1 MTVLGASIMNMT
13 MSMGGG
19 AGLALASVTPAQ
31 VRFNTA
37 DYRKLVTN
45 PPPSASPSSARP
57 TPTMIPLAASPWPAT
72 SRSPN
77 SRPEG
82 G

>member
-1 MTVLGASIMNMT
+1 MIMLGASKMT
-13 MSMGGG
+13 MTYEHGGG
-19 AGLALASVTPAQ
+19 TGLALPSVTPAQ

-45 PPPSASPSSARP
+45 PLLSASPSSTSR
-57 TPTMIPLAASPWPAT
+57 TLTTIPLAASPWTAT
-72 SRSPN
+72 SGSPD

-82 G
+82 V